1 MSRGCLLASDRACAT
16 HWLTVAETAFPGRI
30 DVALRRVGMDL
41 LGGATLATA
50 DREGV
55 VSGWLRTLLP
65 SGLEA
70 DYGLVDDDAA
80 ALAALRA
87 SAGAGEGDLVTRP
100 RARALLDF
108 GLSRMQH
115 RSGATE
121 APLPL

>member
-1 MSRGCLLASDRACAT
+1 
-16 HWLTVAETAFPGRI
+16 
-30 DVALRRVGMDL
+30 MDL

-50 DREGV
+50 DPTGV
-55 VSGWLRTLLP
+55 VSDWLRTLLP
-65 SGLEA
+65 SGLA
-70 DYGLVDDDAA
+70 VDYGLVDDDAA

-87 SAGAGEGDLVTRP
+87 SAGEGEGDVVTRP

-108 GLSRMQH
+108 GFGRMKQ